1 MILKIFIYAWLLM
14 PLIMYF
20 VVTYFIWAGVG
31 EWWPLA
37 ILAQFIFTGVAICYL
52 AWAADCVYKMGD
64 L

>member
-1 MILKIFIYAWLLM
+1 MKMILKIFIYAWLLM

-31 EWWPLA
+31 EWWP
-37 ILAQFIFTGVAICYL
+37 QFIFTGVAICYL